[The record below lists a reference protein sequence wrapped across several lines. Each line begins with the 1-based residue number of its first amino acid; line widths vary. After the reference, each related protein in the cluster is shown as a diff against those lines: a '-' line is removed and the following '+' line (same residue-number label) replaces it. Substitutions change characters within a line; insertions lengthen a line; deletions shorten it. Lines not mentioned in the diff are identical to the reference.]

1 MTTLIDLA
9 AAKVAIAGIVGVS
22 NVSTEPLVLCSYA
35 EDASPF
41 EGKLPGIVVRPGS
54 TEEVQA
60 VMIYAAKYKVPVVP
74 VGGRS
79 SICGSPIPRVENTI
93 MIDFTRMD
101 QVIAI
106 NEDTMTVTVQSG
118 ITWSRL
124 IHELKE
130 KGFKL
135 GFRGPYGGN
144 AGTVAGSL
152 SGNSIG
158 CGASAHGSASDS
170 VVGIEVVLAN
180 GEVIR
185 TGSGWKE
192 SAGMKDVFAR
202 FCTYND
208 ITGLFLGDHGSL
220 GLKTAAT
227 LKIFPAAKGIAYFDM
242 GFPDIYAGAR
252 AFQEIQKEHLAE
264 EIVMLGDDNS
274 IELLVTSYQSTFPD
288 VHCLFG
294 VIIEEP
300 DERIAEIKKELCEKI
315 ARKHGG
321 KPIGQFLAK
330 AHWNSMFNLTQ
341 SLFEEGF
348 WHNTCHLRPISTLPT
363 IIEQFHDLARK
374 HGLKQNGINWI
385 ISALGVAHC
394 YTSGWITLFLKDK
407 AKQKILDAAWD
418 ELRSREIASGGVPYW
433 TGMLWEPYVLPIT
446 NPAFLDVMERVKEA
460 LDPDNLIHPQ
470 VFCIEKNQS

>member
-1 MTTLIDLA
+1 MTEPIDLA
-9 AAKVAIAGIVGVS
+9 DAKSAIAGIVGVT
-22 NVSTEPLVLCSYA
+22 NVSTEPIVLCSYA

-41 EGKLPGIVVRPGS
+41 EGKLPGIVVRPQS
-54 TEEVQA
+54 SREVQLIMKY
-60 VMIYAAKYKVPVVP
+60 VAKHKMTVVP

-79 SICGSPIPRVENTI
+79 SICGSPIPRVDNAI
-93 MIDFTRMD
+93 MVDFTRMD

-124 IHELKE
+124 INELKE

-158 CGASAHGSASDS
+158 CGASAHGSAPDS

-180 GEVIR
+180 GEIVR
-185 TGSGWKE
+185 TGSGWKD
-192 SAGMKDVFAR
+192 SAGMKDIFAR

-208 ITGLFLGDHGSL
+208 ITGIFLGDHGSL

-227 LKIFPAAKGIAYFDM
+227 LKIFPVPKGVAYFDM
-242 GFPDIYAGAR
+242 GFPDAIAGAR

-274 IELLVTSYQSTFPD
+274 IELLVTSYRSTFPD

-300 DERIAEIKKELCEKI
+300 DERIAEIKKEMCEKI

-330 AHWNSMFNLTQ
+330 AHWNNMFNLTQ

-348 WHNTCHLRPISTLPT
+348 WHNTCHLRPISTLPVV
-363 IIEQFHDLARK
+363 IEQFHAIAKKHDLK
-374 HGLKQNGINWI
+374 GNSINWI
-385 ISALGVAHC
+385 ISALGVSHC
-394 YTSGWITLFLKDK
+394 YTSGWLTLFLKDK
-407 AKQKILDAAWD
+407 AKQGVLDAAWD
-418 ELRSREIASGGVPYW
+418 ELRSAELASGGVPYW
-433 TGMLWEPYVLPIT
+433 TGKLWEPYVLPIT
-446 NPAFLDVMERVKEA
+446 NPAFLDLMKHIKEA

-470 VFCIEKNQS
+470 CFCG

>member
-1 MTTLIDLA
+1 MSASYDVA
-9 AAKVAIAGIVGVS
+9 AAKAVLAGIVGVT

-41 EGKLPGIVVRPGS
+41 EGKLPGIVVRPQS
-54 TEEVQA
+54 TAEVQA
-60 VMIYAAKYKVPVVP
+60 IMAFAAKHKVPVVP
-74 VGGRS
+74 AGGRS
-79 SICGSPIPRVENTI
+79 SICGSTIPRIDNAI

-101 QVIAI
+101 QVITLD
-106 NEDTMTVTVQSG
+106 EDAMTVTVQPG

-124 IHELKE
+124 IHDLKE
-130 KGFKL
+130 KGYKL

-144 AGTVAGSL
+144 AGTVAGAL
-152 SGNSIG
+152 SANSIG
-158 CGASAHGSASDS
+158 CGASAHGGAPDS
-170 VVGIEVVLAN
+170 VVGLEVVLAS
-180 GEVIR
+180 GEVIK

-192 SAGMKDVFAR
+192 KAGPNDVFAR

-208 ITGLFLGDHGSL
+208 ITGLFLGDHGTL

-227 LKIFPAAKGIAYFDM
+227 LKIFPIPRGTAYFDM
-242 GFPDIYAGAR
+242 GFPDIHSGTR

-274 IELLVTSYQSTFPD
+274 IELLVSSYQSTFPD

-294 VIIEEP
+294 VIIEET
-300 DERIAEIKKELCEKI
+300 DERIADIKKETCEKI

-330 AHWNSMFNLTQ
+330 AHWNNMFNLTQ

-348 WHNTCHLRPISTLPT
+348 WHNTCHLRKISTLPG
-363 IIEQFHDLARK
+363 IIEQFHAIAKKHDLKA
-374 HGLKQNGINWI
+374 NEINWI

-407 AKQKILDAAWD
+407 SKQRILDAAWG
-418 ELRSREIASGGVPYW
+418 ELKASEIASGGVPYW
-433 TGMLWEPYVLPIT
+433 TGKLWEPYVLPIT
-446 NPAFLDVMERVKEA
+446 NKAFLDVVERVKEA

-470 VFCIEKNQS
+470 VFRG

>member
-1 MTTLIDLA
+1 MTASIDIP
-9 AAKVAIAGIVGVS
+9 AAKSIIAGIVGVA

-41 EGKLPGIVVRPGS
+41 EGRLPGMVVRPQS
-54 TEEVQA
+54 TEEVQSIM
-60 VMIYAAKYKVPVVP
+60 VFAARHKIPVVP

-79 SICGSPIPRVENTI
+79 SICGSTIPRVDNAI

-101 QVIAI
+101 KIIAI
-106 NEDTMTVTVQSG
+106 NEDAMTVTVQPG

-144 AGTVAGSL
+144 AGTIAGSL
-152 SGNSIG
+152 SANSIG
-158 CGASAHGSASDS
+158 CGASAHGGAPDS
-170 VVGIEVVLAN
+170 VLGLEVVLAS
-180 GEVIR
+180 GEIIR
-185 TGSGWKE
+185 TGSAWKK
-192 SAGMKDVFAR
+192 SAEMKETFAR

-220 GLKTAAT
+220 GLKTAAV
-227 LKIFPAAKGIAYFDM
+227 LKIFPIPKGVAYFDM
-242 GFPDIYAGAR
+242 GFPDIQVGSR

-274 IELLVTSYQSTFPD
+274 IDLLVNSYRSTFPD

-300 DERIAEIKKELCEKI
+300 DERIADIKKELCEKI

-330 AHWNSMFNLTQ
+330 AHWGNMFNLTQ

-348 WHNTCHLRPISTLPT
+348 WHNTCHLRPISTLPA
-363 IIEQFHDLARK
+363 IIERFHAIAKK
-374 HGLKQNGINWI
+374 HELKQNQINWI
-385 ISALGVAHC
+385 ISALGVSHC

-407 AKQKILDAAWD
+407 SKQDVLDAAWN
-418 ELRSREIASGGVPYW
+418 ELKAAEMVSGVPYW
-433 TGMLWEPYVLPIT
+433 TGKLWEPYVLPMT
-446 NPAFLDVMERVKEA
+446 SPAFLDVMKRVKEA
-460 LDPDNLIHPQ
+460 LDPDNIIHPQ
-470 VFCIEKNQS
+470 VFQP

>member
-1 MTTLIDLA
+1 MTASIDIPA
-9 AAKVAIAGIVGVS
+9 AQAAIASIVGAA
-22 NVSTEPLVLCSYA
+22 NVSTEPIVLCSYA

-41 EGKLPGIVVRPGS
+41 PGKLPGIVVRPRS
-54 TEEVQA
+54 TEEVKSIM
-60 VMIYAAKYKVPVVP
+60 VYAAKNKVPVVP

-79 SICGSPIPRVENTI
+79 SICGSTIPRVDNAL

-106 NEDTMTVTVQSG
+106 NEDAMTVTVQPG

-124 IHELKE
+124 IHDLKE

-158 CGASAHGSASDS
+158 CGAAAHGGAPDN
-170 VVGIEVVLAN
+170 VVSLEVVLAS
-180 GEVIR
+180 GEVIK
-185 TGSGWKE
+185 TGSAWKE
-192 SAGMKDVFAR
+192 SAELKGTFAR

-227 LKIFPAAKGIAYFDM
+227 LKIFPVPKGVAYFDM
-242 GFPDIYAGAR
+242 GFPDIHSGAR

-274 IELLVTSYQSTFPD
+274 IELLVNSYRSTFPD

-294 VIIEEP
+294 VVIEEP
-300 DERIAEIKKELCEKI
+300 DERIADVKKELCEKI

-330 AHWNSMFNLTQ
+330 AHWGNMFNLTQ

-348 WHNTCHLRPISTLPT
+348 WHNTCHLRPISTLPA
-363 IIEQFHDLARK
+363 IIDQFHAIAKK
-374 HGLKQNGINWI
+374 HELKKNQINWI

-407 AKQKILDAAWD
+407 SKQDVLDAAWD
-418 ELRSREIASGGVPYW
+418 ELKAAEMVSGVPYW
-433 TGMLWEPYVLPIT
+433 TGKLWEPYVLPMT
-446 NPAFLDVMERVKEA
+446 SPAFLAVMKRVKEA
-460 LDPDNLIHPQ
+460 LDPENLIHPQ
-470 VFCIEKNQS
+470 VFRP